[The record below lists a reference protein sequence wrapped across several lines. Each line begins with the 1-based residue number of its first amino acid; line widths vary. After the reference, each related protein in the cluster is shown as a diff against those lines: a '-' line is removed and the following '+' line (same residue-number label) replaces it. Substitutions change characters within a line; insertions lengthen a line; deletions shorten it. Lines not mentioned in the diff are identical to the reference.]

1 MGIAPSALVKPNSPI
16 DATLYP
22 SWKKPSKISCARV
35 WCTNEMLKAVF
46 DLRMSRELGF
56 GGADLSIHKI
66 TLGSDCKSSMSF
78 LVC

>member
-46 DLRMSRELGF
+46 DLRMSREDGF
-56 GGADLSIHKI
+56 DDAYFSIHKI
-66 TLGSDCKSSMSF
+66 TRGPGRESSLYF
-78 LVC
+78 